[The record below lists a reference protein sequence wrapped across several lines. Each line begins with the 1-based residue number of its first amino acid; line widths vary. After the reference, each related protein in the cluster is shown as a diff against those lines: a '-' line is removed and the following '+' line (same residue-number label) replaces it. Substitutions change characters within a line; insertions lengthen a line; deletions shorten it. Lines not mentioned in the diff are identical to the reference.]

1 MTQTTPLS
9 LIQHNLV
16 LSIEQFTKS
25 LCGTKSGLT
34 IQAYRSDLQQ
44 FFTWLTETDY
54 TVTSVEH
61 IHRGH
66 IEDYFAHLA
75 DKGQTGT
82 TRARKLISLQVFF
95 AYLVEKGIL
104 PHSPA
109 DKIKRPRREQKTKHY
124 LRPDE
129 YSRVLAEAAG
139 EPRDYCI
146 LQVFLQTGIRV
157 SELITLRIVDYDRTQ
172 KMLTIHGRGSRE
184 RGIPLEKKAVQALN
198 LYLDHHRPQTSDPPV
213 FLNYKGEGL
222 SIRGVRKIV
231 DKYVKRA
238 GITKQ
243 ISCHGLRRTCL
254 TNKAARNMN
263 AFGIQKLAGHS
274 RMETTKIYVMLGT
287 EDLRLMMEATS
298 L

>member
-1 MTQTTPLS
+1 MTQTAAHTDLPTLTSILDEFTRS
-9 LIQHNLV
+9 LAGAK
-16 LSIEQFTKS
+16 SI
-25 LCGTKSGLT
+25 LT
-34 IQAYRSDLQQ
+34 VTAYRSDLTQ

-54 TVTSVEH
+54 TVTDATH
-61 IHRGH
+61 IHRSH
-66 IEDYFAHLA
+66 IEDYLAHLA
-75 DKGQTGT
+75 EKAQTGT

-95 AYLVEKGIL
+95 AYLVEKSIL

-109 DKIKRPRREQKTKHY
+109 DKIKRPRREQKTKNY

-139 EPRDYCI
+139 APRDYCI

-157 SELITLRIVDYDRTQ
+157 SELITLRIGDYDRTQ
-172 KMLTIHGRGSRE
+172 KTLTIHGKGSRE

-198 LYLDHHRPQTSDPPV
+198 LYLDHTRLQSSDPHI
-213 FLNYKGEGL
+213 FLNYRGEGL

-254 TNKAARNMN
+254 TTKAARNMN

-274 RMETTKIYVMLGT
+274 RMETTKIYVILGT
-287 EDLRLMMEATS
+287 EDLRPMMEATS